1 MPDATESSAFG
12 LPCRRTPG
20 YSVDESLVN
29 LRSLAKDS
37 PVPDTPIWLDRLDR
51 ATNYREL
58 QEIFSEIAATAQSG
72 GEHADLARTID
83 EAVRRLEAERTSD
96 ERDLQEIQSR
106 YDSFRQ
112 ENKGVVGWFK
122 RHIPFTTT
130 RREEGEFKGDL
141 AQQAAEILADNLV
154 IARAQMLKERFFSPD
169 NRKLG
174 QRPPDWRI
182 RMEAAAADRE
192 LAPLG
197 QALKDL
203 DGELERSR
211 AFLSAL
217 KHDFD
222 AFADAAFKA
231 PEDRQRR
238 DADLAAARQEVS
250 ELTQEVDVEVALKQ
264 SGLKQLGARVVAE
277 LDATDATFHAD
288 GQQVDKLRGV
298 LARTDEARTS
308 FGNLITAAAPLAK
321 LVEEMKEIP
330 AKMQELRQSLTQ
342 LEHKCMESNADVNK
356 KATIFAERS
365 SEFEAAQRD
374 VEQTRQLLA
383 SAQQFYDAWQAE
395 CRANQTNSP
404 PAEEPSE
411 SPMWRR
417 LSEAKAA
424 ASAAQARLTNATP
437 PFERAK
443 KDAEAAQSAAQELTK
458 QLDVKRDSLQGLERR
473 TPLLKLELIASV
485 DRTQVAFAAAATG
498 FGAYLARER
507 AMSAAPYHPQELG
520 TGSHGWLGSHGLEH
534 TLSEALVQAERDYQ
548 RHLQAMQVLNLA
560 SRWLDDQ
567 RKAADQERAVAQE
580 RRDAAWKRRCRELL
594 GDPLANAACGPGLP
608 AIH

>member
-1 MPDATESSAFG
+1 MPYAMESSALR
-12 LPCRRTPG
+12 LPCRRTAG

-29 LRSLAKDS
+29 LRSLAKDL
-37 PVPDTPIWLDRLDR
+37 PVPDFPIWLDRLDR

-58 QEIFSEIAATAQSG
+58 QEIFSEIAAAAQSG

-83 EAVRRLEAERTSD
+83 EAVRRLEAERASD
-96 ERDLQEIQSR
+96 ERDLKEVQSC

-130 RREEGEFKGDL
+130 RRQEGEFKGDL

-154 IARAQMLKERFFSPD
+154 IARAQMLKERFLGPD

-174 QRPPDWRI
+174 QRPPGWRV
-182 RMEAAAADRE
+182 RLEAAVADRE
-192 LAPLG
+192 LASLG

-203 DGELERSR
+203 DDELERSR

-217 KHDFD
+217 KHDLD
-222 AFADAAFKA
+222 AFAAAAFKA

-264 SGLKQLGARVVAE
+264 SGLKQLGACVVAE

-288 GQQVDKLRGV
+288 GQQVSKLRGV
-298 LARTDEARTS
+298 LTRTDEARTS
-308 FGNLITAAAPLAK
+308 LGNLITAAAPLAK

-330 AKMQELRQSLTQ
+330 AKMQDVRQSLTQ
-342 LEHKCMESNADVNK
+342 LENQRQESNADCHK

-365 SEFEAAQRD
+365 NEFEAAQRD
-374 VEQTRQLLA
+374 VEQTRQLLS

-395 CRANQTNSP
+395 CRANQTTSP
-404 PAEEPSE
+404 PAEAPSE

-424 ASAAQARLTNATP
+424 AAAAQARLTNATP

-443 KDAEAAQSAAQELTK
+443 KDAEAAQSAVQELTK
-458 QLDVKRDSLQGLERR
+458 QLDAKRDNLQGLERR
-473 TPLLKLELIASV
+473 TPLLKLELIASI

-498 FGAYLARER
+498 FSTYLARER
-507 AMSAAPYHPQELG
+507 ATSAAPYHPQELG
-520 TGSHGWLGSHGLEH
+520 AGMHGWLGSHGLEH
-534 TLSEALVQAERDYQ
+534 TLSDALVQAERDYQ
-548 RHLQAMQVLNLA
+548 RHLQAMQVLHRT

-567 RKAADQERAVAQE
+567 RKAADQERAATQE

-594 GDPLANAACGPGLP
+594 GDPLANEACAADLP
-608 AIH
+608 S